1 MFLTPDMVRKKQVLV
16 FFYTFTPKLPYMPSI
31 KFTDTELGFL
41 RNHYEQELMDAEMYV
56 AEIRRIL
63 SKFGKTEKENITSA
77 PQKKRR
83 GRPAKKS
90 KPVTEVKPAAV
101 GSGKK
106 SKVRKPRRKKEKASK
121 SKVERKAV
129 VNKITAKKAA
139 VKKTATKKTVKPAE
153 TPAPGEN
160 QA

>member
-1 MFLTPDMVRKKQVLV
+1 
-16 FFYTFTPKLPYMPSI
+16 MPSI

-63 SKFGKTEKENITSA
+63 SKFGTTEKENITSE
-77 PQKKRR
+77 PLKKRR

-90 KPVTEVKPAAV
+90 KPVAEEKPVAVKSV
-101 GSGKK
+101 KK
-106 SKVRKPRRKKEKASK
+106 AKVRKARPVKAK
-121 SKVERKAV
+121 PAK
-129 VNKITAKKAA
+129 KKAA
-139 VKKTATKKTVKPAE
+139 KVKAE
-153 TPAPGEN
+153 TKPVTEV